1 MSERK
6 VRYCALTTIAM
17 SMRQFVMPSVTYMSN
32 HGYDVT
38 VGCAND
44 EEFVSSLPNDIKFL
58 PLDIERGYNLRK
70 TISTIRLLYQYFKKN
85 QIEMVEYGTENVSFC
100 AAIAAWAAKVPI
112 RIYNHW
118 GARYIGFQ
126 GVSRQV
132 SLFIERV
139 AALFSTHVRQQSMKN
154 MEMCVQDRVYPA
166 HKVSVIGF
174 GGTVGADFTKFD
186 INKKDEY
193 NEVTREKYSIPKEAI
208 VFGDVGSIRKDK
220 GTEELLEAFRN
231 LVYDNAWLMLVGD
244 VYEEDAP
251 NEELLQWAR
260 ESERVV
266 FTGRVSDVERYV
278 AAFDCMVHP
287 SYREGLGMVLQE
299 AGAMAV
305 PYITTDIPGPSEF
318 GINGKTGLLVEKGN
332 AVDLQEKME
341 YLLENPQELKSM
353 SKEVFQ
359 LTAERYER
367 NVMVKRIFED
377 RERLRR
383 GGKDNAF

>member
-1 MSERK
+1 M
-6 VRYCALTTIAM
+6 
-17 SMRQFVMPSVTYMSN
+17 
-32 HGYDVT
+32 
-38 VGCAND
+38 
-44 EEFVSSLPNDIKFL
+44 
-58 PLDIERGYNLRK
+58 
-70 TISTIRLLYQYFKKN
+70 
-85 QIEMVEYGTENVSFC
+85 
-100 AAIAAWAAKVPI
+100 
-112 RIYNHW
+112 
-118 GARYIGFQ
+118 
-126 GVSRQV
+126 
-132 SLFIERV
+132 
-139 AALFSTHVRQQSMKN
+139 
-154 MEMCVQDRVYPA
+154 
-166 HKVSVIGF
+166 
-174 GGTVGADFTKFD
+174 
-186 INKKDEY
+186 
-193 NEVTREKYSIPKEAI
+193 
-208 VFGDVGSIRKDK
+208 
-220 GTEELLEAFRN
+220 EAFRN